1 MQVSTPTPPPHWDD
15 WPKGTTDSGDVV
27 VPTFLVIHYS
37 SNFIETVQT
46 KSGYFHVTRWRPIS
60 LYVFFSDVQSH
71 ILTLSSRSMLI
82 CKSVFQRKG

>member
-1 MQVSTPTPPPHWDD
+1 MAYVGEYPFPPPPPPRND

-46 KSGYFHVTRWRPIS
+46 KSGYFHVTR
-60 LYVFFSDVQSH
+60 
-71 ILTLSSRSMLI
+71 
-82 CKSVFQRKG
+82 

>member
-1 MQVSTPTPPPHWDD
+1 MQVSTPPLPPPRDD

-46 KSGYFHVTRWRPIS
+46 KSGYFHVTR
-60 LYVFFSDVQSH
+60 
-71 ILTLSSRSMLI
+71 
-82 CKSVFQRKG
+82 